1 MGETVCTIPTVGFN
15 VETVRYKNIV
25 FTYWDVGGQK
35 KIRQLW
41 HHYYDGSDAVIFVV
55 DANDPDRLQ
64 EAKEE
69 LFSVMSAD
77 QLRNVP
83 LLIYSNKQDLP
94 NTLTTSQVVDKLELT
109 SKMRSNRW
117 HVQGAVATS
126 GDGLYE
132 GLDWLSQTL
141 NEKPRYA

>member
-69 LFSVMSAD
+69 LFAVMSAD